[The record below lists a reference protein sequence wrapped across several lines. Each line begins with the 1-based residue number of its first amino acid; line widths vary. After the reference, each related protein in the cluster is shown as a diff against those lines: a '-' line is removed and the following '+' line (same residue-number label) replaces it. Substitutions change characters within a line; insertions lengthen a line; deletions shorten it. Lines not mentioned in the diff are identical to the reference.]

1 MKIHVV
7 AVAALAVALTGC
19 SGDQGA
25 VAHGTTAA
33 GPTNH
38 QLSPPRY
45 RACKEVKLSN
55 PTTRLPTYAH
65 DVSCVIAR
73 AVAMGCY
80 TRSCFGEFPLP
91 YSGTGDPSFPEPPT
105 YKPFGFECYQGV
117 PSITVGLQGPT
128 PPTGSE
134 WRPFVCRRE
143 SPSFSDQLVGY
154 FVLVGGGP

>member
-1 MKIHVV
+1 MKTLV
-7 AVAALAVALTGC
+7 LAVAGLAALTACG
-19 SGDQGA
+19 GA
-25 VAHGTTAA
+25 RNTARHGTTAK
-33 GPTNH
+33 GPVH
-38 QLSPPRY
+38 RQLSPPRY
-45 RACKEVKLSN
+45 LACDEITLAKPKVH
-55 PTTRLPTYAH
+55 LPTYAH
-65 DVSCVIAR
+65 DVSCAVAR
-73 AVAMGCY
+73 AVAKRCY

-91 YSGTGDPSFPEPPT
+91 YSGTGDPSFPEPPV